1 MRGDSDSRAAG
12 IKGKE
17 ARVQA
22 REEALASAGACSS
35 FDTTVELAWGFPAVL
50 GSELSNCS
58 NPYASNKDC
67 KLKA

>member
-22 REEALASAGACSS
+22 RGKLSVQGLTSS
-35 FDTTVELAWGFPAVL
+35 FNTTVELAWGFPTVL